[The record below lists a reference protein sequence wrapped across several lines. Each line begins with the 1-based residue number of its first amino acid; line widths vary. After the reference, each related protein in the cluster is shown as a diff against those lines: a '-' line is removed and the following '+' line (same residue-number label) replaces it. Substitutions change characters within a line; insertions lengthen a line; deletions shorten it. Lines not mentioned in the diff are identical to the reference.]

1 MNAQN
6 RTSGFGAFWYGA
18 FGALQWRLLLLWVLG
33 LCVPTAIVAIPFWRA
48 LAGQIDYSVRVG
60 EWVARLD
67 LNALYDLIAAMQQA
81 GYTLNSGFLLGLALT
96 LLLSPWLTGMSVVA
110 ARSPRPLGF
119 SALLQGGL
127 GEYGRMFRLMLWS
140 VLPLG
145 LALAAI
151 AGMMSWAGEQGD
163 HAILESEAENA
174 GRLAMLVGGFA
185 FVLMHATVEA
195 ARAQFAADAQLRS
208 AIRAW
213 WRGLKLVLRRPFSAL
228 GVYIVLTA
236 LGLLVAALFGWGRI
250 NVLPLSA
257 VGMLFGLVLAQA
269 GSAAL
274 GWMRS
279 ARLFALMKLVAR

>member
-18 FGALQWRLLLLWVLG
+18 FGALQWRLLLLWALG
-33 LCVPTAIVAIPFWRA
+33 LSIPTALVAIPFWRA
-48 LAGQIDYSVRVG
+48 MAGQIDHSVHVA
-60 EWVARLD
+60 EWATRLD
-67 LNALYDLIAAMQQA
+67 LGALYDLIAAMQQA
-81 GYTLNSGFLLGLALT
+81 GYTLSSGFLLGLVVT
-96 LLLSPWLTGMSVVA
+96 VLLSPWLTGMSVVA
-110 ARSPRPLGF
+110 ARAPRPLGF
-119 SALLQGGL
+119 QALLQGGL

-140 VLPLG
+140 ILPMG

-151 AGMMSWAGEQGD
+151 AGMMAWSDGQAE
-163 HAILESEAENA
+163 HAVLESAADRA
-174 GRLAMLVGGFA
+174 GWIALLVGGFA
-185 FVLMHATVEA
+185 FVLMHATAEA

-213 WRGLKLVLRRPFSAL
+213 WRGLKLVLRRPFSTL
-228 GVYIVLTA
+228 GVYLVLTA
-236 LGLLVAALFGWGRI
+236 LGLLLAALVGWGRLH
-250 NVLPLSA
+250 VLPLG
-257 VGMLFGLVLAQA
+257 VMGILGGLLLAQA